1 MKKLPSNIRTIFPAL
16 ASNLNDIDIG
26 EAGHEDIQTLKSK
39 RKRMWLIGAL
49 SFMAMED
56 LTEKVKETE
65 KRNRLLSTE
74 TTMFEKYLEDKL
86 HASGSGASD
95 DSSSVFGSQT
105 VAKSQ
110 PPSPAPFT
118 QGIIG
123 VARKVSTLTTEQK
136 LLVARY
142 YIMALKEELKLSKR
156 TSQHFIALNLALIE
170 NYNETLAE
178 IPLERRELEMEF
190 GSLVKQNGK
199 ISFLRKWQKYVAAKD
214 TKRESLICLIK
225 LRNISLVNKI
235 KKQIMIKKYRDEVD
249 PIEFYSK
256 WTEKKT
262 LIEEIH
268 SLNKQKSRLRRALV
282 PIERY
287 TYEKKQELEKDVKQ
301 GEEFRQKILRE
312 SHSLA
317 YLLNKQRNDEIGETF
332 EKAKNER
339 LRELFENYRVPSI
352 LEYIVLV
359 KDNKEWREL
368 IEKWKQKVRVAE
380 MVYKG
385 NVKKWNSIVL
395 DDRKYKLKI

>member
-16 ASNLNDIDIG
+16 ASNLNDIDSG
-26 EAGHEDIQTLKSK
+26 EAGHEDLQSLKSR

-56 LTEKVKETE
+56 LSEKVKETE
-65 KRNRLLSTE
+65 KRNRFLSTE
-74 TTMFEKYLEDKL
+74 TSMFEKYLEDKL
-86 HASGSGASD
+86 HASGSGVSNE
-95 DSSSVFGSQT
+95 SSSVFGSQT

-110 PPSPAPFT
+110 PPSPAPFAP
-118 QGIIG
+118 GIIG
-123 VARKVSTLTTEQK
+123 VARKVSNLTTEQK

-142 YIMALKEELKLSKR
+142 YIMALKEELKLSKK
-156 TSQHFIALNLALIE
+156 TSQHFIALNLALLE

-190 GSLVKQNGK
+190 GILVKENGK
-199 ISFLRKWQKYVAAKD
+199 IPFLRKWQKYVATKD

-287 TYEKKQELEKDVKQ
+287 TYEKKQELENDVKQ
-301 GEEFRQKILRE
+301 GEEFRQRILRE
-312 SHSLA
+312 NHSLV
-317 YLLNKQRNDEIGETF
+317 YLLNKQQNDEVGEKY
-332 EKAKNER
+332 EKVKNER
-339 LRELFENYRVPSI
+339 LKALYENYRVPSI
-352 LEYIVLV
+352 LEYIILV

-368 IEKWKQKVRVAE
+368 IEKWKQKAQCQQF
-380 MVYKG
+380 
-385 NVKKWNSIVL
+385 
-395 DDRKYKLKI
+395 

>member
-1 MKKLPSNIRTIFPAL
+1 MKKLPSNIKTIYPAL
-16 ASNLNDIDIG
+16 TTNLNNIDEG
-26 EAGHEDIQTLKSK
+26 EAGHEDIQSLKVK
-39 RKRMWLIGAL
+39 RKRVWIIGAL
-49 SFMAMED
+49 GCLAMED
-56 LTEKVKETE
+56 LVEKVKAAE
-65 KRNRLLSTE
+65 KQNRYLSAE
-74 TTMFEKYLEDKL
+74 TTMFERYLEDKL
-86 HASGSGASD
+86 HASGSGGSEE
-95 DSSSVFGSQT
+95 SSSAFGSQT

-110 PPSPAPFT
+110 PPSPATFT
-118 QGIIG
+118 PGIIG
-123 VARKVSTLTTEQK
+123 AARKPTSLTTDQK
-136 LLVARY
+136 LIVARY
-142 YIMALKEELKLSKR
+142 YIMVLKEELRLSKK

-170 NYNETLAE
+170 NYSDTLAE
-178 IPLERRELEMEF
+178 IPLEKRELEMEF
-190 GSLVKQNGK
+190 GNLIKANGK
-199 ISFLRKWQKYVAAKD
+199 ISFLRKWQKYIAAKD

-225 LRNISLVNKI
+225 LRNIGLVHKI

-287 TYEKKQELEKDVKQ
+287 TYEKKQELENDVKQ

-312 SHSLA
+312 NHSLA
-317 YLLNKQRNDEIGETF
+317 YLSNKQRNDEIGEKY
-332 EKAKNER
+332 EKSKNEK
-339 LRELFENYRVPSI
+339 LKALSGNYRVPSI
-352 LEYIVLV
+352 LEYIILI

-385 NVKKWNSIVL
+385 NVKKWNSIVQ
-395 DDRKYKLKI
+395 DT